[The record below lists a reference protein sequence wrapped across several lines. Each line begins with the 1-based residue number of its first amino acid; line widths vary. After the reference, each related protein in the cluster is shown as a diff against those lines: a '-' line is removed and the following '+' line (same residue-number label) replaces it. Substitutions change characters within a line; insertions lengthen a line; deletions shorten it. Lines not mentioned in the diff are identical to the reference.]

1 MLHQFS
7 IKNSLRSPNN
17 EEKTVIKI
25 FKRLL
30 YNFGLIKK
38 LFEPVHKSL
47 KTSKLR

>member
-17 EEKTVIKI
+17 EEKTDINFLKNYSI
-25 FKRLL
+25 
-30 YNFGLIKK
+30 NFGLNKK
-38 LFEPVHKSL
+38 LFEPVQKSL